1 MKKGLYKDSA
11 VILNSLD
18 YSESD
23 RILTFY
29 TLGRGKITGIAKGAR
44 RSRKRFV
51 GNIEPASLVDL
62 VFFHNDRTEMVRVE
76 DARLVDA
83 YPALKSDIVR
93 LSGACYLLELVAE
106 MTKEGQR
113 IPGVFNLL
121 AGFIKLLEAGG
132 GDSVLRFF
140 EIRLLSMLGYLPHL
154 DGCVVCRGPFAA
166 DERLYFSSEKGGT
179 VCGKCATVAGSV
191 AGVSAG
197 TARLLSM
204 AARFDTG
211 KLARLK
217 PGPEFLEESE
227 EILYDFIKFQI
238 GKELKTK
245 RFMTK
250 LRNSSF

>member
-1 MKKGLYKDSA
+1 MKRGLFKASA

-29 TLGRGKITGIAKGAR
+29 TLEHGKITGIAKGAR

-51 GNIEPASLVDL
+51 GNIEPASRVDL
-62 VFFHNDRTEMVRVE
+62 VFFHNDRSEMVRVE

-83 YPALKSDIVR
+83 YPALKSDIDR
-93 LSGACYLLELVAE
+93 LSRACYLLELVAE
-106 MTKEGQR
+106 MTREGQHLPR
-113 IPGVFNLL
+113 VFGLL
-121 AGFIKLLEAGG
+121 TEFLKLLEAGG
-132 GDSVLRFF
+132 DDSALRFF

-154 DGCVVCRGPFAA
+154 DGCVVCKAPFV
-166 DERLYFSSEKGGT
+166 DGERLFFSSEKGGT
-179 VCGKCATVAGSV
+179 ICRRCAPTAGSV
-191 AGVSAG
+191 AGISAS
-197 TARLLSM
+197 TARFLST

-217 PGPEFLEESE
+217 PGGAFLEESE

-250 LRNSSF
+250 LKNSSL

>member
-1 MKKGLYKDSA
+1 MKRGLFKASA

-29 TLGRGKITGIAKGAR
+29 TLEHGKITGIAKGAR

-51 GNIEPASLVDL
+51 GNIEPASRIDL
-62 VFFHNDRTEMVRVE
+62 VFFHSDKSALVRVE
-76 DARLVDA
+76 DATLIDA
-83 YPALKSDIVR
+83 HPALKADIER
-93 LSGACYLLELVAE
+93 LSEACYLLELVAE
-106 MTKEGQR
+106 MTREGQHLPR
-113 IPGVFNLL
+113 VFNLL
-121 AGFIKLLEAGG
+121 TDFLKLLEAGG
-132 GDSVLRFF
+132 ADPVLRFF

-154 DGCVVCRGPFAA
+154 DGCVVCRRPFAA
-166 DERLYFSSEKGGT
+166 EERLFFSSAKGGT
-179 VCGKCATVAGSV
+179 VCKKCATTAGRVA
-191 AGVSAG
+191 AVSAG

-204 AARFDTG
+204 AERIDTD

-217 PGPEFLEESE
+217 PGPAFLEESE

-250 LRNSSF
+250 LRNSSL